1 MDVIAAG
8 ERIAGDPAIVP
19 ILLGLAVMAATPCRP
34 EGDVDVA
41 ISRYI
46 EHTAELFC

>member
-34 EGDVDVA
+34 EGDVEA
-41 ISRYI
+41 INRYM
-46 EHTAELFC
+46 EHAAELFC